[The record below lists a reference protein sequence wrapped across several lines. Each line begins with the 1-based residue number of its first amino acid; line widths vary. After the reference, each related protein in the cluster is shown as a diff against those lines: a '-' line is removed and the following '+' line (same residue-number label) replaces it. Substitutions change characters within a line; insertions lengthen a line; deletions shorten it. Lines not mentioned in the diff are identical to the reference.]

1 MKKIGRKKIMKNK
14 NVKKKIGTQK
24 FFEYTNNDFCWH
36 TYIHTYTQLLLYI
49 NRQHCHHRHHH
60 NNHHHHHHHTDCH
73 SQTTTKTTYFSNASP
88 SLGVLVIDLKK
99 LDVEKY
105 FVQTPP
111 ILADPGRCSHG
122 SKSQSATVWNPFHQ
136 RYNLEFGKI
145 SKWNTENPVAIY
157 LYLFQDCCLQDIK
170 WQIKA
175 RKHPCG
181 ANINSNLS
189 FH

>member
-1 MKKIGRKKIMKNK
+1 MGEGLRAPIIQSCCCIIIIIIVNIVIIVIITTITITIIITQIAIPKKQQQQI
-14 NVKKKIGTQK
+14 
-24 FFEYTNNDFCWH
+24 
-36 TYIHTYTQLLLYI
+36 
-49 NRQHCHHRHHH
+49 
-60 NNHHHHHHHTDCH
+60 
-73 SQTTTKTTYFSNASP
+73 YFSNASP

-111 ILADPGRCSHG
+111 ILTDPGRCSHG